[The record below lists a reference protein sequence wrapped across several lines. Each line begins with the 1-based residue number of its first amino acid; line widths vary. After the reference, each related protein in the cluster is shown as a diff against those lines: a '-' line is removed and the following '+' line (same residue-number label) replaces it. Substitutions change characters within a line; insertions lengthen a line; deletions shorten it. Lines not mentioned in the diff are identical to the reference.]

1 MIYLDKEQKFLVNTK
16 RFERKRI
23 LNMGQSVE
31 VRSLIK
37 KIGFRKSYN
46 NRIVHSIYFDDLN
59 NTAFRDNIEG
69 NPLRKKIRVR
79 WYNNNIDKA
88 CVELKIKKTYLGFK
102 ERYLL
107 KDKYNSFEELMKI
120 ASEWCV
126 LNVNK
131 YLSPVSYISY
141 LREYYIYNGIR
152 ATLDT
157 KVNSKRIFKNLSMA
171 KSKIEYEVLEFK
183 YDSKLDK
190 QFRKLFI
197 KFNPLNLRI
206 TKSSK
211 FSNAF

>member
-1 MIYLDKEQKFLVNTK
+1 MF
-16 RFERKRI
+16 
-23 LNMGQSVE
+23 
-31 VRSLIK
+31 
-37 KIGFRKSYN
+37 
-46 NRIVHSIYFDDLN
+46 
-59 NTAFRDNIEG
+59 
-69 NPLRKKIRVR
+69 
-79 WYNNNIDKA
+79 
-88 CVELKIKKTYLGFK
+88 
-102 ERYLL
+102 
-107 KDKYNSFEELMKI
+107 
-120 ASEWCV
+120 

-183 YDSKLDK
+183 YDRKLDN
-190 QFRKLFI
+190 QFRKLFV

>member
-1 MIYLDKEQKFLVNTK
+1 MIYLEKAQKHSVNTE

-37 KIGFRKSYN
+37 KIGFRKSFN
-46 NRIVHSIYFDDLN
+46 NRIVHSIYFDDLS

-79 WYNNNIDKA
+79 WYNNNIDQA
-88 CVELKIKKTYLGFK
+88 CIELKIKKTYLGLK

-107 KDKYNSFEELMKI
+107 KDKFNSVEEVMKI
-120 ASEWCV
+120 ASEWCI

-141 LREYYIYNGIR
+141 FREYYIYDGIR

-157 KVNSKRIFKNLSMA
+157 KVNSKRIFKSLSMA

-183 YDSKLDK
+183 YDRKLDN
-190 QFRKLFI
+190 QFRKLFV

>member
-88 CVELKIKKTYLGFK
+88 CVELKIKKTYLGLK

-107 KDKYNSFEELMKI
+107 KDKFNSYEELMKI
-120 ASEWCV
+120 ASAWCV

-131 YLSPVSYISY
+131 YLRPVSYISY

-183 YDSKLDK
+183 YERKLDNH
-190 QFRKLFI
+190 L
-197 KFNPLNLRI
+197 
-206 TKSSK
+206 SSLILLI
-211 FSNAF
+211 

>member
-88 CVELKIKKTYLGFK
+88 CVELKIKKTYLGLK

-107 KDKYNSFEELMKI
+107 KDKFNSYEELMKI
-120 ASEWCV
+120 ASAWCV

-131 YLSPVSYISY
+131 YLRPVSYISY

-183 YDSKLDK
+183 YERKLDN